1 MSTRSLT
8 LAGAL
13 LVIAACTKGAEKPAA
28 APAPAPK
35 GVAVTPSKPLV
46 ADLQKP
52 AASKKVKHKSGIG
65 EGKLAIALAETPGG
79 STIWVE
85 RYDMEGTGDVE
96 PTELAVNFTT
106 HVGYAYGQAA
116 VRCKDGTMVH
126 GPQIM
131 GVYLEGNV
139 FKQPRGSGWYA
150 TELQTGQCGMTEP
163 TVWGSRFD
171 ARGVIYAEGVAMI
184 YPKTGDLLLVTVAD
198 IKPKP

>member
-13 LVIAACTKGAEKPAA
+13 LVLAACTKGAEKPAA
-28 APAPAPK
+28 APPDTTANAAAPAPAPAAAAAPAPK

-116 VRCKDGTMVH
+116 VRCKDGT
-126 GPQIM
+126 PQA
-131 GVYLEGNV
+131 N
-139 FKQPRGSGWYA
+139 
-150 TELQTGQCGMTEP
+150 
-163 TVWGSRFD
+163 
-171 ARGVIYAEGVAMI
+171 
-184 YPKTGDLLLVTVAD
+184 LLLTMMHKLGVELD
-198 IKPKP
+198 IIGDSTGTIAI